1 MRLRKKKFWKMT
13 FREKLAKICGYEI
26 WEDDVV
32 ARWTTQDIDFYYS
45 RIYKTSNTFMLIFT
59 MVVGIV
65 VTLFLGWLFFM
76 R

>member
-1 MRLRKKKFWKMT
+1 MDKKKSFWKMT
-13 FREKLAKICGYEI
+13 FREKLARLRGYAI

-32 ARWTTQDIDFYYS
+32 AKWSTQDIDFYYS
-45 RIYKTSNTFMLIFT
+45 RIYRASNTIMLIT
-59 MVVGIV
+59 SLIVVFV